1 MCQPVR
7 SIGSATIMPA
17 TLAHKLATQL
27 SRALIGK
34 PEVVRLL
41 LVGLFARGNV
51 LIEDLPGLG
60 KTTLA
65 RALAKAVGCDFKR
78 VQFTPDLLPTDI
90 IGTSVYRQQDGTF
103 EWREGPIFTNIL
115 LADEINRATPRT
127 QSALLEAMSEQQI
140 SAEGQTRKL
149 ARPFFV
155 IATQNPIEH
164 AGTYPLPESQLDRF
178 MLKFEV
184 GYPGTEDE
192 KRILN
197 EHAQGD
203 TLQNVERVLS
213 REDVLVVQ
221 EAVKKVR
228 VEPSISD
235 YILEIVNETRVHPK
249 LVSGASPRGSVAL
262 YRAAQALALIENRDF
277 VVPDDVKILA
287 VGVLSHRVIERASFD
302 RRGGKAGQEIIRKI
316 LNKVAVSA

>member
-1 MCQPVR
+1 
-7 SIGSATIMPA
+7 MP
-17 TLAHKLATQL
+17 TNLAAKLAEQL
-27 SRALIGK
+27 SKALIGK

-41 LVGLFARGNV
+41 MTGLFARGHV

-65 RALAKAVGCDFKR
+65 RALARGISCDFKR

-90 IGTSVYRQQDGTF
+90 IGTSVYRQEGGTF
-103 EWREGPIFTNIL
+103 EWRAGPIFTNVL

-140 SAEGQTRKL
+140 SAEGETRKL

-178 MLKFEV
+178 MLKFDV
-184 GYPGTEDE
+184 GYPSGEDE
-192 KRILN
+192 RRILM
-197 EHAQGD
+197 EHAAGD
-203 TLQNVERVLS
+203 TLQGVSQVLT
-213 REDVLVVQ
+213 REEVLIVQ
-221 EAVKKVR
+221 EAAKKVR
-228 VEPSISD
+228 VEQSIAD
-235 YILEIVNETRVHPK
+235 YILDIVNETRAHPK

-262 YRAAQALALIENRDF
+262 FRAAQAYAMIEGRDF
-277 VVPDDVKILA
+277 VIPDDVKLLA
-287 VGVLSHRVIERASFD
+287 VPVLSHRIIERASFD
-302 RRGGKAGQEIIRKI
+302 RRGGQAGQEIIRKI
-316 LNKVAVSA
+316 LN

>member
-1 MCQPVR
+1 
-7 SIGSATIMPA
+7 MPTA
-17 TLAHKLATQL
+17 LASRLADQL

-41 LVGLFARGNV
+41 LTGLFARGHV

-65 RALAKAVGCDFKR
+65 RALARAIGCDFKR

-140 SAEGQTRKL
+140 TAEGLTRPLKH
-149 ARPFFV
+149 PFFV
-155 IATQNPIEH
+155 VATQNPIEH

-184 GYPGTEDE
+184 GYPGAEDE
-192 KRILN
+192 KRIMF
-197 EHAQGD
+197 EHAGD
-203 TLQNVERVLS
+203 GTLDNVERVLT
-213 REDVLVVQ
+213 REDVLAVQ
-221 EAVKKVR
+221 NAVGKVR
-228 VEPSISD
+228 VEPSIAD
-235 YILEIVNETRVHPK
+235 YIIEIVAETRNHPK
-249 LVSGASPRGSVAL
+249 LLNGVSPRGSVAL
-262 YRAAQALALIENRDF
+262 FRCAQAWALIEARDY
-277 VVPDDVKILA
+277 VVPDDVKA
-287 VGVLSHRVIERASFD
+287 VAVAALSHRVIERASFD
-302 RRGGKAGQEIIRKI
+302 RRGGRSGQDIVRKI
-316 LNKVAVSA
+316 LDKVAVSA

>member
-1 MCQPVR
+1 
-7 SIGSATIMPA
+7 MP
-17 TLAHKLATQL
+17 TDLATRLSHQL

-34 PEVVRLL
+34 PQTVRLL
-41 LVGLFARGNV
+41 LVGLFARGHV

-65 RALAKAVGCDFKR
+65 RALARAVSCEFRR

-103 EWREGPIFTNIL
+103 EFREGPVFTHIL

-127 QSALLEAMSEQQI
+127 QSALLEAMSEQQV
-140 SAEGQTRKL
+140 SSEGQTRKL
-149 ARPFFV
+149 PRPFFV

-184 GYPGTEDE
+184 GYPGADEE
-192 KRILN
+192 KRILF

-203 TLQNVERVLS
+203 TLQHVEQVLN

-228 VEPSISD
+228 VEPAIAD
-235 YILEIVNETRVHPK
+235 YILEIVNETRNNPK
-249 LVSGASPRGSVAL
+249 LVSGVSPRGSVAL
-262 YRAAQALALIENRDF
+262 FRAAQAHALIEGRDF
-277 VVPDDVKILA
+277 VVPDDVKALA
-287 VGVLSHRVIERASFD
+287 VPVLSHRVIERASFD
-302 RRGGKAGQEIIRKI
+302 RRGGKSGQDVIRKV
-316 LNKVAVSA
+316 LGKVAVSA

>member
-1 MCQPVR
+1 
-7 SIGSATIMPA
+7 MPT
-17 TLAHKLATQL
+17 TLAAKLATQL

-34 PEVVRLL
+34 PEVVRYLIT
-41 LVGLFARGNV
+41 GLFARGHV

-65 RALAKAVGCDFKR
+65 RALARAVSCDFKR

-90 IGTSVYRQQDGTF
+90 IGTSIYRQQDASF
-103 EWREGPIFTNIL
+103 EFREGPIFTNIL

-149 ARPFFV
+149 SRPFFV

-178 MLKFEV
+178 MLKFDV
-184 GYPGTEDE
+184 GYPMGEDE

-197 EHAQGD
+197 EHALGD
-203 TLQNVERVLS
+203 TLQSVERVLN
-213 REDVLVVQ
+213 REEVLVVQ

-228 VEPSISD
+228 VEGSISD

-249 LVSGASPRGSVAL
+249 LVAGASPRGSVAL
-262 YRAAQALALIENRDF
+262 FRAAQAWAMIEGRDF
-277 VVPDDVKILA
+277 VVPDDVKALA
-287 VGVLSHRVIERASFD
+287 VPVLSHRVIERASFD

>member
-1 MCQPVR
+1 
-7 SIGSATIMPA
+7 MPA
-17 TLAHKLATQL
+17 QLASKLATQL

-41 LVGLFARGNV
+41 LIGLFARGNV

-192 KRILN
+192 KRILL

-228 VEPSISD
+228 VEASISD
-235 YILEIVNETRVHPK
+235 YILEIVNETRAHPK

-277 VVPDDVKILA
+277 VVPDDVKSIA
-287 VGVLSHRVIERASFD
+287 VSVLSHRVIERASFD

>member
-1 MCQPVR
+1 
-7 SIGSATIMPA
+7 MPA
-17 TLAHKLATQL
+17 TIAARLADQL

-41 LVGLFARGNV
+41 LTGLFARGHV

-65 RALAKAVGCDFKR
+65 RALARAIGCDFKR

-90 IGTSVYRQQDGTF
+90 IGTSVYRQQDGSF
-103 EWREGPIFTNIL
+103 EWRAGPIFTNIL

-140 SAEGQTRKL
+140 SAEGNTHAL
-149 ARPFFV
+149 PTPFFV

-184 GYPGTEDE
+184 GYPAGEDE
-192 KRILN
+192 KRILF
-197 EHAQGD
+197 EHADGD
-203 TLQNVERVLS
+203 TLQGVERVLS
-213 REDVLVVQ
+213 REDVLAVQ
-221 EAVKKVR
+221 EAVKRVR
-228 VEPSISD
+228 VEPSIAD
-235 YILEIVNETRVHPK
+235 YILEIVNETRNHPK
-249 LVSGASPRGSVAL
+249 LLSGASPRGSVAL
-262 YRAAQALALIENRDF
+262 FRAAQTWALVEGREY
-277 VVPDDVKILA
+277 VVPDDVKATAIA
-287 VGVLSHRVIERASFD
+287 VLSHRVIERASFD
-302 RRGGKAGQEIIRKI
+302 RRGGKSGQDIIRKI
-316 LNKVAVSA
+316 LDKVAVSA

>member
-1 MCQPVR
+1 
-7 SIGSATIMPA
+7 MPA
-17 TLAHKLATQL
+17 DLASKLTKQL

-41 LVGLFARGNV
+41 VTGLFARGHV
-51 LIEDLPGLG
+51 LVEDLPGLG

-65 RALAKAVGCDFKR
+65 RALALAVGCDFKR

-90 IGTSVYRQQDGTF
+90 IGTSVYHQQDGTF

-127 QSALLEAMSEQQI
+127 QSALLEAMSEGQI

-149 ARPFFV
+149 QRPFFV

-184 GYPGTEDE
+184 GYPALEDE
-192 KRILN
+192 KRILA
-197 EHAQGD
+197 EHAVGD
-203 TLQNVERVLS
+203 TLQHVESVLT
-213 REDVLVVQ
+213 RNDVLLVQ
-221 EAVKKVR
+221 EAVQKIR
-228 VEPSISD
+228 VDQSISD
-235 YILEIVNETRVHPK
+235 YILEIINETRNHPR
-249 LVSGASPRGSVAL
+249 LLSGVSPRGSVAL
-262 YRAAQALALIENRDF
+262 YRASQAYALVEGRDY
-277 VVPDDVKILA
+277 VVPDDIKTLA
-287 VGVLSHRVIERASFD
+287 VPALAHRVIERTGFD
-302 RRGGKAGQEIIRKI
+302 RRGGRGSHEIIQKI
-316 LNKVAVSA
+316 LDKVAVSA

>member
-1 MCQPVR
+1 
-7 SIGSATIMPA
+7 MPA
-17 TLAHKLATQL
+17 ALASKLANQL

-41 LVGLFARGNV
+41 LTGLFARGHV

-65 RALAKAVGCDFKR
+65 RALARAVGCDFKR

-90 IGTSVYRQQDGTF
+90 IGTSIYRQHDSAF
-103 EWREGPIFTNIL
+103 EFREGPVFTNIL

-127 QSALLEAMSEQQI
+127 QSALLEAMGELQI
-140 SAEGQTRKL
+140 TAEGQTRKL
-149 ARPFFV
+149 SRPFFV

-184 GYPGTEDE
+184 GYPGVEDE
-192 KRILN
+192 KRILF
-197 EHAQGD
+197 EHADND
-203 TLQNVERVLS
+203 TLQRVERVLT
-213 REDVLVVQ
+213 REDVLVIQ

-228 VEPSISD
+228 VDASIAD
-235 YILEIVNETRVHPK
+235 YILEIVGETRHHPK
-249 LVSGASPRGSVAL
+249 LLSGVSPRGSVAL
-262 YRAAQALALIENRDF
+262 FRASQAYALTEGRDF
-277 VVPDDVKILA
+277 VVPDDVKAIA
-287 VGVLSHRVIERASFD
+287 VPVLSHRVIERASFD
-302 RRGGKAGQEIIRKI
+302 RRGGRSGQEIVRKI
-316 LNKVAVSA
+316 LDKVAVNA

>member
-1 MCQPVR
+1 
-7 SIGSATIMPA
+7 MPA
-17 TLAHKLATQL
+17 KLARKLADQL
-27 SRALIGK
+27 SKALIGK
-34 PEVVRLL
+34 PEPVRMLL
-41 LVGLFARGNV
+41 TGLFARGHV

-65 RALAKAVGCDFKR
+65 RALATAVSCDFKR

-90 IGTSVYRQQDGTF
+90 LGTSVYRQQDGTF

-155 IATQNPIEH
+155 IATQNHIEH

-184 GYPGTEDE
+184 GYPSAEDE
-192 KRILN
+192 KRILF
-197 EHAQGD
+197 EHATGD
-203 TLQNVERVLS
+203 TLQHVERVLT

-228 VEPSISD
+228 VDQSIAD
-235 YILEIVNETRVHPK
+235 YVLEIANETRNHPK
-249 LVSGASPRGSVAL
+249 LVSGVSPRGTVAL
-262 YRAAQALALIENRDF
+262 FRAAQAHAMIEGRDY
-277 VVPDDVKILA
+277 VVPDDVKTLA
-287 VGVLSHRVIERASFD
+287 VAALSHRIIERASFD
-302 RRGGKAGQEIIRKI
+302 RRGGKTGQEIIRKI
-316 LNKVAVSA
+316 LAKVAVTA

>member
-1 MCQPVR
+1 
-7 SIGSATIMPA
+7 MPA
-17 TLAHKLATQL
+17 QLAHKLATQL
-27 SRALIGK
+27 SRARIGK
-34 PEVVRLL
+34 PETVRLL

-178 MLKFEV
+178 MLKFDV
-184 GYPGTEDE
+184 GYPGAEDE
-192 KRILN
+192 KRILL

-228 VEPSISD
+228 VEASISD
-235 YILEIVNETRVHPK
+235 YILEIVNETRTHPK

-277 VVPDDVKILA
+277 VVPDDVKTLA
-287 VGVLSHRVIERASFD
+287 VSVLSHRVIERASFD

>member
-1 MCQPVR
+1 
-7 SIGSATIMPA
+7 MP
-17 TLAHKLATQL
+17 TDLATRLSQQL

-34 PEVVRLL
+34 PQTVRLL
-41 LVGLFARGNV
+41 LVGLFARGHV

-65 RALAKAVGCDFKR
+65 RALARAVSCEFRR

-103 EWREGPIFTNIL
+103 EFREGPVFTHIL

-127 QSALLEAMSEQQI
+127 QSALLEAMSEQQV
-140 SAEGQTRKL
+140 SSEGQTRKL
-149 ARPFFV
+149 PRPFFV

-184 GYPGTEDE
+184 GYPGADEE
-192 KRILN
+192 KRILF

-203 TLQNVERVLS
+203 TLQHVEQVLN

-228 VEPSISD
+228 VEPAIAD
-235 YILEIVNETRVHPK
+235 YILEIVNETRNNPK
-249 LVSGASPRGSVAL
+249 LVSGVSPRGSVAL
-262 YRAAQALALIENRDF
+262 FRAAQAHALIEGRDF
-277 VVPDDVKILA
+277 VVPDDVKALA
-287 VGVLSHRVIERASFD
+287 VPVLSHRVIERASFD
-302 RRGGKAGQEIIRKI
+302 RRGGKSGQDVIRKV
-316 LNKVAVSA
+316 LGKVAVSA

>member
-1 MCQPVR
+1 
-7 SIGSATIMPA
+7 MPA
-17 TLAHKLATQL
+17 ALASKLASQL

-34 PEVVRLL
+34 PDVIRLL
-41 LVGLFARGNV
+41 LTGLFARGHV

-65 RALAKAVGCDFKR
+65 RALARAVGCDFKR

-90 IGTSVYRQQDGTF
+90 IGTSVYRQQDGSF
-103 EWREGPIFTNIL
+103 EFREGPIFTNIL

-127 QSALLEAMSEQQI
+127 QSALLEAMAELQI
-140 SAEGQTRKL
+140 SAEGTTRKL
-149 ARPFFV
+149 SRPFFV

-184 GYPGTEDE
+184 GYPRAEDE
-192 KRILN
+192 KRILF
-197 EHAQGD
+197 EHADSD
-203 TLQNVERVLS
+203 TLQSVERVLS

-228 VEPSISD
+228 VDPGIAD
-235 YILEIVNETRVHPK
+235 YILEIIGETRAHPK
-249 LVSGASPRGSVAL
+249 LLSGVSPRGSVAL
-262 YRAAQALALIENRDF
+262 FRAAQAWAMIEGREY
-277 VVPDDVKILA
+277 VVPDDVKA
-287 VGVLSHRVIERASFD
+287 VAVPVLSHRLIERASFD
-302 RRGGKAGQEIIRKI
+302 RRGGRSGQEIVRKI
-316 LNKVAVSA
+316 LDKVAVNA

>member
-1 MCQPVR
+1 
-7 SIGSATIMPA
+7 MPA
-17 TLAHKLATQL
+17 QLANKLATQL

-41 LVGLFARGNV
+41 LIGLFARGNV

-178 MLKFEV
+178 MLKFDV
-184 GYPGTEDE
+184 GYPGAEDE

-197 EHAQGD
+197 EHALGD

-228 VEPSISD
+228 VEASISD
-235 YILEIVNETRVHPK
+235 YILEIVNETRAHPK
-249 LVSGASPRGSVAL
+249 LVSGASPRGSVSL

-277 VVPDDVKILA
+277 VVPDDVKTLA
-287 VGVLSHRVIERASFD
+287 VAVLSHRVIERASFD

>member
-1 MCQPVR
+1 
-7 SIGSATIMPA
+7 MPA
-17 TLAHKLATQL
+17 KLAQKLADQL
-27 SRALIGK
+27 SKALIGK
-34 PEVVRLL
+34 PEPVRMLL
-41 LVGLFARGNV
+41 TGLFARGHV

-65 RALAKAVGCDFKR
+65 RALATAVSCDFKR

-90 IGTSVYRQQDGTF
+90 LGTSVYRQQDGTF

-184 GYPGTEDE
+184 GYPSAEDE
-192 KRILN
+192 KRILF
-197 EHAQGD
+197 EHATGD
-203 TLQNVERVLS
+203 TLQHVERVLT

-228 VEPSISD
+228 VDQSIAD
-235 YILEIVNETRVHPK
+235 YVLEIANETRNHPK
-249 LVSGASPRGSVAL
+249 LVSGVSPRGTVAL
-262 YRAAQALALIENRDF
+262 FRAAQAHAMIEGRDY
-277 VVPDDVKILA
+277 VVPDDVKTLA
-287 VGVLSHRVIERASFD
+287 VAALSHRIIERASFD
-302 RRGGKAGQEIIRKI
+302 RRGGKTGQEIIRKI
-316 LNKVAVSA
+316 LAKVAVTA

>member
-1 MCQPVR
+1 
-7 SIGSATIMPA
+7 MPS
-17 TLAHKLATQL
+17 TLASKLADQL

-34 PEVVRLL
+34 PEVVKNLL
-41 LVGLFARGNV
+41 TGLFARGHV

-65 RALAKAVGCDFKR
+65 RALARGVGCDFKR

-103 EWREGPIFTNIL
+103 EFREGPIFTNIM

-127 QSALLEAMSEQQI
+127 QSALLEAMSEHQI
-140 SAEGQTRKL
+140 SAEGETRTL
-149 ARPFFV
+149 AQPFFV

-184 GYPGTEDE
+184 GYPSPEDE
-192 KRILN
+192 KRILQ
-197 EHAQGD
+197 EHTTGD
-203 TLQNVERVLS
+203 TLRNVEKVLS
-213 REDVLVVQ
+213 QEDVLTVQ
-221 EAVKKVR
+221 EAVTKVR
-228 VEPSISD
+228 VEDSISD

-249 LVSGASPRGSVAL
+249 LVSGVSPRGSVAL
-262 YRAAQALALIENRDF
+262 SRACQAHAMIEGRDY
-277 VVPDDVKILA
+277 VVPDDVKALA
-287 VGVLSHRVIERASFD
+287 VPVLSHRVIERASFD
-302 RRGGKAGQEIIRKI
+302 RRGGKSGQEIIAKI
-316 LNKVAVSA
+316 LDKVAVSA

>member
-1 MCQPVR
+1 
-7 SIGSATIMPA
+7 MPA
-17 TLAHKLATQL
+17 NLASKLATQL

-34 PEVVRLL
+34 PEVVRMLL
-41 LVGLFARGNV
+41 TGMFARGHV

-103 EWREGPIFTNIL
+103 DFREGPVFTNIL

-184 GYPGTEDE
+184 GYPSADDE
-192 KRILN
+192 KRILFD
-197 EHAQGD
+197 HASGD
-203 TLQNVERVLS
+203 TLEHVERVLS
-213 REDVLVVQ
+213 REEVLVVQ

-228 VEPSISD
+228 VEPSIAD

-249 LVSGASPRGSVAL
+249 LVSGASPRASVAL
-262 YRAAQALALIENRDF
+262 FRACQALALIEGREF
-277 VVPDDVKILA
+277 VIPDDVKALA
-287 VGVLSHRVIERASFD
+287 VNVLSHRVIERASFD
-302 RRGGKAGQEIIRKI
+302 RRGGKSGQEIIRKI

>member
-1 MCQPVR
+1 
-7 SIGSATIMPA
+7 MPA
-17 TLAHKLATQL
+17 NLASKLATQL

-34 PEVVRLL
+34 PDVVRLL
-41 LVGLFARGNV
+41 LTGLFARGHV

-65 RALAKAVGCDFKR
+65 RALAKAVGCEFKR

-103 EWREGPIFTNIL
+103 EFREGPIFTNIL

-155 IATQNPIEH
+155 MATQNPIEH

-178 MLKFEV
+178 MLKFDV
-184 GYPGTEDE
+184 GYPNADDE
-192 KRILN
+192 KRILFD
-197 EHAQGD
+197 HADGS
-203 TLQNVERVLS
+203 TLDHVERVLT
-213 REDVLVVQ
+213 RDELLVVQ

-228 VEPSISD
+228 VEQSIAD

-262 YRAAQALALIENRDF
+262 FRACQALALIEGREF
-277 VVPDDVKILA
+277 VIPDDVKTLA
-287 VGVLSHRVIERASFD
+287 VYVLSHRVIERASFD
-302 RRGGKAGQEIIRKI
+302 RRGGKSGQEIIRKI

>member
-1 MCQPVR
+1 
-7 SIGSATIMPA
+7 MPA
-17 TLAHKLATQL
+17 TLAAKLASQL

-41 LVGLFARGNV
+41 LTGLFARGHV
-51 LIEDLPGLG
+51 LIEDLPGIG

-65 RALAKAVGCDFKR
+65 RALARAVSCDFKR

-127 QSALLEAMSEQQI
+127 QSALLEAMGELQI
-140 SAEGQTRKL
+140 TAEGVTRAL

-178 MLKFEV
+178 MLKFDV
-184 GYPGTEDE
+184 GYPGPEDE
-192 KRILN
+192 KRILF

-203 TLQNVERVLS
+203 TLQAVENCLG
-213 REDVLVVQ
+213 REDVLAVQ

-228 VEPSISD
+228 VEPAIAD
-235 YILEIVNETRVHPK
+235 YILEIVAETRNHPK
-249 LVSGASPRGSVAL
+249 LVSGVSPRGSVNL
-262 YRAAQALALIENRDF
+262 FRAAQAHALIEGRDY
-277 VVPDDVKILA
+277 VVPDDVKALA
-287 VGVLSHRVIERASFD
+287 VPAFSHRVIERASFD
-302 RRGGKAGQEIIRKI
+302 RRGGRSGQEIIRKI
-316 LNKVAVSA
+316 LAKVTVTA